1 MSLRRRMSRSDDR
14 RRIRWKRLC
23 LPVAVAV
30 LLAASP
36 RTASPDIK
44 VSAPERPTLTF
55 AVISDIHVQ
64 SWNRAAIRKFEAALS
79 DLSKA
84 APQAQVLVLNGDLG
98 DGHPDDYRTL
108 QSLLAAR
115 PHPPNVF
122 CTIGNH
128 EFYMAWHN
136 VRRQWSDESF
146 PNGET
151 EAASIRRFLQFV
163 REPRVYY
170 RKEVAGYPFIFL
182 GMERYRQ
189 SDPSLHEDAYLS
201 PEQLRWLG
209 KTLAG
214 AARSGR
220 RPMFVFLHQPLP
232 GPSSAERGVVPA
244 DALKTEL
251 ASAPGVILFT
261 GHTHRELRLGASETG
276 RPESLG
282 FAAFNSSS
290 AASPWPGSGKSEG
303 LIVEVYPSEVVVK
316 GRDFARRRWIPEARY
331 SVKY

>member
-1 MSLRRRMSRSDDR
+1 M
-14 RRIRWKRLC
+14 
-23 LPVAVAV
+23 
-30 LLAASP
+30 LLAVSP

-44 VSAPERPTLTF
+44 VSASEPPKLTF
-55 AVISDIHVQ
+55 AVISDIHLQ
-64 SWNRAAIRKFEAALS
+64 SWNRRAILKFEAALS
-79 DLSKA
+79 DISKA
-84 APQAQVLVLNGDLG
+84 APQAQVLVVNGDLG

-108 QSLLAAR
+108 QSLLAVR
-115 PHPPNVF
+115 PHPPHVF

-136 VRRQWSDESF
+136 ARRQWSGETF

-189 SDPSLHEDAYLS
+189 SDPSLQEDAYVS
-201 PEQLRWLG
+201 PEQLNWLG
-209 KTLAG
+209 ETLG
-214 AARSGR
+214 HAARSGH
-220 RPMFVFLHQPLP
+220 RPIFVFLHQPLP
-232 GPSSAERGVVPA
+232 GPSSPERGVVQA
-244 DALKTEL
+244 DELKAAL
-251 ASAPGVILFT
+251 ASVPNVILFN
-261 GHTHRELRLGASETG
+261 GHTHAELGASETG
-276 RPESLG
+276 RQESMG

-290 AASPWPGSGKSEG
+290 VAAPWPDSGKSEG

-316 GRDFARRRWIPEARY
+316 GRDFARGRWIPAARY